1 MSFQAYLDNIQAKT
15 GHGPEQFKR
24 LAAAQ
29 GFTDG
34 DGLKAGVKAG
44 DIIVWLKRDF
54 ALGHGHAMAIVA
66 LLKGTKRPGD

>member
-1 MSFQAYLDNIQAKT
+1 MSFHAYLDNIQAKT

-24 LAAAQ
+24 LAAAK
-29 GFTDG
+29 GFADN
-34 DGLKAGVKAG
+34 DGLKPGVKAG
-44 DIIVWLKRDF
+44 DIIAWLKSDF